1 MADQQG
7 KNRSEK
13 VKLERNKKEE
23 EKNTNKH
30 LDKKERNCKLTLT
43 VIIKLSQTAI
53 KKLNDSLSH
62 N

>member
-7 KNRSEK
+7 KNCSEK

-23 EKNTNKH
+23 EKKTNKH